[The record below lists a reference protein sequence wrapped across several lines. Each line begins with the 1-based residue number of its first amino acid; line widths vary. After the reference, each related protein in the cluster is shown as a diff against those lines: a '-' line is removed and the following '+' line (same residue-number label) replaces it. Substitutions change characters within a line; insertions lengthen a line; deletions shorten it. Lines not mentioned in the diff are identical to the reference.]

1 MLSGTTLASYLLYVW
16 VLGANPNFAPQQIG
30 GFANQAACQA
40 AGEAIKTTTLQTA
53 YDSGKPGSKRLNFK
67 YLCVASG
74 Q

>member
-1 MLSGTTLASYLLYVW
+1 MNTAVMTATYLLYVW
-16 VLGANPNFAPQQIG
+16 VLGANPNFAPQLTG
-30 GFANQAACQA
+30 GFATQDACQA

-53 YDSGKPGSKRLNFK
+53 YDSGKPGSKKLNFR